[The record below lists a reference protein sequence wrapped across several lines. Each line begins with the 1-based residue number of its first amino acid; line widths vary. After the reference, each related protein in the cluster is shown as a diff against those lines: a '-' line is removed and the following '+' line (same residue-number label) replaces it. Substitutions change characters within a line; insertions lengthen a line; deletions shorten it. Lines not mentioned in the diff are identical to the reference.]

1 MLLDLVR
8 GVSSRWG
15 VNSKA
20 ELEGQINVIS
30 WHVVKYVSFYGLLDS
45 IKGKY
50 VPLKRIYPGGY
61 KIRGVYM
68 ASIET
73 QLVEIFWNDRSK

>member
-50 VPLKRIYPGGY
+50 VPSKRIYPGDY
-61 KIRGVYM
+61 KIWEVYM

-73 QLVEIFWNDRSK
+73 